1 MKVYPVILL
10 LLVLALLFPQTS
22 SSQTIAFY
30 DFTVKDIDGDSFSF
44 SQLRGKKVMIVN
56 VASKCGYTPQYE
68 QLEEIYEKYKEQG
81 FVLIAFPANNFMHQE
96 PGTNEEIKEFCSVN
110 YGVTFPVMS
119 KISVKGEDMHKVYQW
134 LTSKELNGIRDSS
147 VKWNFQKYL
156 ISEDGKLVNV
166 IKPKIKPNDP
176 TIINWIEN

>member
-1 MKVYPVILL
+1 
-10 LLVLALLFPQTS
+10 
-22 SSQTIAFY
+22 
-30 DFTVKDIDGDSFSF
+30 
-44 SQLRGKKVMIVN
+44 
-56 VASKCGYTPQYE
+56 
-68 QLEEIYEKYKEQG
+68 LEEIYEKYKEQG